1 MVTLER
7 RHSKPSALVGL
18 LVVFALMAGACRSND
33 AETDA
38 TSGPDEETTNER
50 QVPDGV
56 AAVVDGTEITD
67 RTVEEWFD
75 EAAKSPEVAA
85 RLEGG
90 QGEQIRPALRAQILS
105 RLIVSDILTR
115 AAADDFGIEVS
126 DEEVMARR
134 DELVKE
140 AGGEDALEQQLA
152 TAGLTEELLV
162 EHELP
167 MLIILEEVE
176 HEFSSDT
183 DTETEATTTTTA
195 AVPGAQPPPS
205 ESQQAMQEW
214 GRERFAEAD
223 VTVRAAYGTWDPQ
236 TGQVQP
242 EGGVPSGPAPGE
254 AP

>member
-1 MVTLER
+1 MVILER
-7 RHSKPSALVGL
+7 RLSMLRALVGL
-18 LVVFALMAGACRSND
+18 LAVFALMAGSCGSDDSEAD
-33 AETDA
+33 AA
-38 TSGPDEETTNER
+38 SGPDEETTNQR
-50 QVPDGV
+50 QVPEGV

-115 AAADDFGIEVS
+115 AASDDFGIEVS
-126 DEEVMARR
+126 DEEVVARR

-140 AGGEDALEQQLA
+140 AGGEDALAQQLA

-176 HEFSSDT
+176 KEFSSDT
-183 DTETEATTTTTA
+183 DPEATTTTTA
-195 AVPGAQPPPS
+195 AVPGAQPPPT

-214 GRERFAEAD
+214 GRARFAEAD
-223 VTVRAAYGTWDPQ
+223 VTVRTSYGTWDPQ

-242 EGGVPSGPAPGE
+242 EGGVPSGPAPGS

>member
-1 MVTLER
+1 MVILER
-7 RHSKPSALVGL
+7 RLSIARVLVGL
-18 LVVFALMAGACRSND
+18 LALMALVAGACTSND
-33 AETDA
+33 SDTDA
-38 TSGPDEETTNER
+38 TGGPEEETTTENE
-50 QVPDGV
+50 VPDGV

-115 AAADDFGIEVS
+115 AASDDFGIEVS
-126 DEEVMARR
+126 DEEVVARR

-140 AGGEDALEQQLA
+140 AGGEDALAQQLA

-176 HEFSSDT
+176 HEFASDT
-183 DTETEATTTTTA
+183 DAEATTTTTA

-214 GRERFAEAD
+214 GRARFAEAD
-223 VTVRAAYGTWDPQ
+223 VTVRPAYGTWDPQ

-242 EGGVPSGPAPGE
+242 EGGLPSGPTPGPAP
-254 AP
+254 